1 MAKTNQTAK
10 APKRLSGAVLIMVVT
25 VMFVLIIMLLAT
37 LTVVSTAQNR
47 AYTKYEENQA
57 YYTAR
62 SALDVFTESMISDSS
77 YYAQTASNS
86 NRKYYYLDESG
97 VQQNADM
104 KQGLAME
111 LELYKITAQNSAT
124 NPFANPV
131 VGDGTFTN
139 AIDEAYYTVDTTG
152 IDSITYTVTLPTY
165 SGTDDYGRLADDNT
179 ATIKVEV
186 LERRFN
192 MNTTYTDAELAAATA
207 TSTPSISDIKAAIA
221 GGNRSKDFM
230 KVKVTSTVEYMG
242 IEGTASLIFN
252 TYEKIQNSNK
262 KAVTSLS
269 ELSQG
274 SGMYPIGGGSS
285 IMGDFDASQDSD
297 ISGSI
302 FVTGSFKD
310 HSSMTMLIQPDTHI
324 VTLKDITF
332 TNVVPK
338 IDGAG
343 GFMYSYGKISINV
356 AQDLG
361 DSTNKVNVITKEFVF
376 GSNPPRVY
384 GNAFAEKLDIS
395 ADLNGNGRIYGETYV
410 NDLVLNGNFISIVE
424 EDIIHGISAS
434 ATFDGRMTNFFDLA
448 SLTGGKINIANTIT
462 VNGVSYKYDATN
474 AKLVNVSDP
483 SKTYVITLPANLTFD
498 SSKTVKVDY
507 FDGTQYTVNAQNEKV
522 FTLPGNMCGSS
533 PTNTVEIPTIRSL
546 YSDYFEDTKFV
557 EESATPGHGGDFN
570 FVSIADLQDIS
581 KKSANQASIIANIK
595 TAADKYGSALNP
607 YTSADVV
614 STTAPIAG
622 DPDVPGGYSVIS
634 SSGVLESKNYGNI
647 VIDARSSN
655 IVLQLGDGSNPW
667 FTLEGRFLVV
677 GQKEVTFL
685 LPDGCQYN
693 FGDTS
698 GRACVIASE
707 KLVDK
712 LTFSSASFNGGN
724 STVTLSLGTGGT
736 SPAPN
741 VNVYAGLNS
750 KISLGTQS
758 FLTGYVYAPNSSFEL
773 AGGANGYKHTIS
785 YSGYTFGRSVGINVI
800 GSIVCL
806 EYTSMQKVGVAFIPN
821 DRNGYIQ
828 GDPKFNWNPYM
839 YTRN

>member
-97 VQQNADM
+97 AQQSADM

-269 ELSQG
+269 ELSQS
-274 SGMYPIGGGSS
+274 SGIYPIGGGSS
-285 IMGDFDASQDSD
+285 LMGDFKTAMDSV

-302 FVTGSFKD
+302 FVTGSFTNA
-310 HSSMTMLIQPDTHI
+310 SNMTILMQPDTHI
-324 VTLKDITF
+324 VALKDINF
-332 TNVVPK
+332 TNVLPK

-343 GFMYSYGKISINV
+343 GFMYSYGKIYIDV

-361 DSTNKVNVITKEFVF
+361 DSTNKVNVITKEFLF
-376 GSNPPRVY
+376 GGNPPRVY
-384 GNAFAEKLDIS
+384 GNVFAEKLDIR
-395 ADLNGNGRIYGETYV
+395 ADGNGNGRIYGEAYV
-410 NDLVLNGNFISIVE
+410 NDLVLHPNFISF
-424 EDIIHGISAS
+424 DDTNGT
-434 ATFDGRMTNFFDLA
+434 ATFDARLTNFFDLN
-448 SLTGGKINIANTIT
+448 SPTGGKINIANEII
-462 VNGVSYKYDATN
+462 VNSTPYRYDSTTSKLINQNDPTKSYA
-474 AKLVNVSDP
+474 V
-483 SKTYVITLPANLTFD
+483 TLPANLTFD
-498 SSKTVKVDY
+498 SAKAIKVDY
-507 FDGTQYTVNAQNEKV
+507 FDGTQYTVNAQHEKV

-595 TAADKYGSALNP
+595 TAKDKYGSALDP

-622 DPDVPGGYSVIS
+622 DPDVPSGYSVIS

-773 AGGANGYKHTIS
+773 AGGANGYKHNIN
-785 YSGYTFGRSVGINVI
+785 YSGYTFGSSVGVNVI

-806 EYTSMQKVGVAFIPN
+806 DYTSNQKVGVAFIPN